1 MKICLIRHGETDW
14 NIIGKLQGREDIPLN
29 KNGIKQINDV
39 AKYLRHNN
47 WKIIISSP
55 LSRAIMSAKIISKE
69 IGNIKIYE
77 ENDFIER
84 DFGKA
89 SGMTIEERKANFTN
103 DNWEGI
109 EPMETLKNRTVTA
122 LMKYIKKYENNDIL
136 IISHGA
142 AINSILAYLSENEI
156 GSGKTVLKNACITLM
171 EKTIDQIKIIF
182 YNKTI
187 DELINE

>member
-14 NIIGKLQGREDIPLN
+14 NNIGKLQGREDIPLN
-29 KNGIKQINDV
+29 KNGIEQINNV
-39 AKYLRHNN
+39 VKYLKYNN

-55 LSRAIMSAKIISKE
+55 LSRAKMSAKIISKE

-84 DFGKA
+84 DYGKV
-89 SGMTIEERKANFTN
+89 SGMTIEERKANFPN
-103 DNWEGI
+103 GNCEGI

-122 LMKYIKKYENNDIL
+122 IMKYLKKYENNDI
-136 IISHGA
+136 IIVSHGA
-142 AINSILAYLSENEI
+142 VINSILAYLSENEI
-156 GSGKTVLKNACITLM
+156 GSGKTVLKNACITLL

-182 YNKTI
+182 YNKTAN
-187 DELINE
+187 ELKNE